1 MPFNQE
7 VIDKIKKLSP
17 EKKRELLERMPSN
30 KIQELKSYLS
40 QEKQV
45 VEEDNNKLSE
55 ATDFVMK
62 QIKGGLSGVNQ
73 FIPYSDQII
82 GASMTARQLMSGDL
96 NVEDI
101 PQAFEQNVSSS
112 LVTKK
117 KSIKEAPVMGG
128 IGMGLGAAGTAIATG
143 GSSIPVTAG
152 LFAGQAAGISSGEK
166 LASGGT
172 VPEAI
177 ESGAWSG
184 TLSALL
190 SGLPGVAEKALKSDL
205 LKRGAKISK
214 EGSKWLMEKFSGL
227 GKRVSD
233 GKLTPKQASEAAEEL
248 LNVKIKFPSIRN
260 YDKVVKKQLNTNKN
274 TLSNIYK
281 KAGKDVEKT
290 TKLMEDIQDSY
301 GTAKRLRS
309 GASQGKTSNAVSSKV
324 IDLDEVA
331 INLEKSAGVANE
343 AGKFDVA
350 DDLMALVKDLRSG
363 RIKSKKTIAEA
374 WDISKSW
381 GNRAYSKNN
390 QLTKEALD
398 EGRKLVKSSIDE
410 AVEAYSGKGLI
421 QKLRGTNAQT
431 HKLLNASQ
439 TLKTEAAK
447 KSASLVPDVMELGL
461 FAASPYIPYSGAAA
475 GVKYGGR
482 VIQNVGTGAAAKML
496 HGGSK
501 LLDKAAQFGPI
512 NRDVVSSVRPL
523 FTPYSNKPKE

>member
-45 VEEDNNKLSE
+45 VEEDNNNKLSE

-73 FIPYSDQII
+73 FIPYSDQIM

-248 LNVKIKFPSIRN
+248 LNVKIKFPSIR
-260 YDKVVKKQLNTNKN
+260 
-274 TLSNIYK
+274 
-281 KAGKDVEKT
+281 
-290 TKLMEDIQDSY
+290 
-301 GTAKRLRS
+301 
-309 GASQGKTSNAVSSKV
+309 
-324 IDLDEVA
+324 
-331 INLEKSAGVANE
+331 
-343 AGKFDVA
+343 
-350 DDLMALVKDLRSG
+350 
-363 RIKSKKTIAEA
+363 
-374 WDISKSW
+374 
-381 GNRAYSKNN
+381 
-390 QLTKEALD
+390 
-398 EGRKLVKSSIDE
+398 
-410 AVEAYSGKGLI
+410 
-421 QKLRGTNAQT
+421 
-431 HKLLNASQ
+431 
-439 TLKTEAAK
+439 
-447 KSASLVPDVMELGL
+447 
-461 FAASPYIPYSGAAA
+461 
-475 GVKYGGR
+475 
-482 VIQNVGTGAAAKML
+482 
-496 HGGSK
+496 
-501 LLDKAAQFGPI
+501 
-512 NRDVVSSVRPL
+512 
-523 FTPYSNKPKE
+523 